1 MPAPT
6 CQFCGRL
13 ADVAVRTIGEALTPE
28 GVLFVGADPAPQ
40 EMRACVA
47 CVSKHGEDLVRLFAR
62 KPSATLLEAT
72 LAELELER
80 TKKS

>member
-6 CQFCGRL
+6 CQFCGGR
-13 ADVAVRTIGEALTPE
+13 ADVSVRTIGEALTPD
-28 GVLFVGADPAPQ
+28 GALFIGPDPAPHA
-40 EMRACVA
+40 MHGCVT
-47 CVSKHGEDLVRLFAR
+47 CLSKHGQEMARVLVRG
-62 KPSATLLEAT
+62 PPTLLETA